1 MAMSNTQ
8 PNIIFII
15 TDQQRY
21 DTICGLGCSYVDTPN
36 LDRLIKEGTHFT
48 NCHVAGASCV
58 PSRASLFTGFYPHTT
73 GILKNADLW
82 RHGWMELFKESGYHT
97 VNIGKMHTW
106 PLNTPAG
113 FNERYNVEN
122 KDRFL
127 EGRYYFDEWDRALAA
142 NGMTKQQR
150 ETYRARVD
158 YKYSLGA
165 FDWEMPERLHSDM
178 FVGGMASWWVDSYP
192 TTEPL
197 FLQVGFPGPH
207 PPYDPTTEY
216 SADYMDRDIPIDPVL
231 QSDLD
236 SQPAPFKSM
245 RIHNA
250 EVDHDSV
257 VHQLDPSEEAR
268 HKQRAYYLA
277 NVTMIDKKVGEIIEA
292 LDRKGYL
299 ENSIIVFTSD
309 HGDCLGDHGH
319 SQKWTM
325 YEQVTN
331 VPMIVWSPGRVAAGH
346 KVDDIMQQM
355 DIVPALL
362 NYAGIE
368 TPEMFET
375 KSVQAALEGRD
386 GYVRDYV
393 YCEQSRDG
401 ILQDTEFMT
410 MVRSKDWKLVHFLG
424 EEYGQLFDLNN
435 DPKEIENRWD
445 DPAVETIKR
454 EMLDHLLQW
463 RMESQHHTR
472 DFSREHR

>member
-1 MAMSNTQ
+1 MSDKK

-21 DTICGLGCSYVDTPN
+21 DTISALGYPHVDTPN
-36 LDRLIKEGTHFT
+36 LDRLVKEGTHFT
-48 NCHVAGASCV
+48 DCHVAGASCV
-58 PSRASLFTGFYPHTT
+58 PARASLFTGLYPHST

-82 RHGWMELFKESGYHT
+82 RHSWVELFQEAGYHT
-97 VNIGKMHTW
+97 VNVGKMHTW

-150 ETYRARVD
+150 ETYRARDD
-158 YKYSLGA
+158 YKERLGA
-165 FDWEMPERLHSDM
+165 FDWELPERLHSDM
-178 FVGGMASWWVDSYP
+178 FVGGMAAWWVNSYP

-207 PPYDPTTEY
+207 PPYDPTTEF
-216 SADYMDRDIPIDPVL
+216 SADYMGRDIPIEPVL
-231 QSDLD
+231 QNDLD
-236 SQPAPFKSM
+236 GQPAPFKSM

-257 VHQLDPSEEAR
+257 VHQLDPSAEAR

-277 NVTMIDKKVGEIIEA
+277 NVTMIDKKVGELIEA

-299 ENSIIVFTSD
+299 ENSVIVFTSD

-346 KVDDIMQQM
+346 QVDSLMQQM

-362 NYAGIE
+362 NYAGID
-368 TPEMFET
+368 TPEIFES
-375 KSVQAALEGRD
+375 KSALAALEGKEWQDRE
-386 GYVRDYV
+386 YA

-410 MVRSKDWKLVHFLG
+410 MIRSKDWKLVHFLG
-424 EEYGQLFDLNN
+424 EEFGQLFDLNN
-435 DPKEIENRWD
+435 DPTEVDNKWD
-445 DPAVETIKR
+445 DPAAQDIKR
-454 EMLDHLLQW
+454 KILDHLLFW
-463 RMESQHHTR
+463 RIESQHHTR

>member
-1 MAMSNTQ
+1 MNDKR

-21 DTICGLGCSYVDTPN
+21 DTISALGYPHVDTPN
-36 LDRLIKEGTHFT
+36 LDRLVKEGTHFT
-48 NCHVAGASCV
+48 NLHVAGASCV
-58 PSRASLFTGFYPHTT
+58 PARASLFTGLYPHST

-82 RHGWMELFKESGYHT
+82 RHSWLELFQSAGYHT
-97 VNIGKMHTW
+97 VNVGKMHTW

-122 KDRFL
+122 KDRYL

-150 ETYRARVD
+150 ETYRGRDD
-158 YKYSLGA
+158 YKNSLGA
-165 FDWEMPERLHSDM
+165 FDWALPERLHSDM
-178 FVGGMASWWVDSYP
+178 FVGGMAKWWVDTYP

-207 PPYDPTTEY
+207 PPYDPTTKY
-216 SADYMDRDIPIDPVL
+216 SADYMDRKLPIDPVF
-231 QSDLD
+231 QRDLD
-236 SQPAPFKSM
+236 SQPPPFKSM
-245 RIHNA
+245 RVHNA
-250 EVDHDSV
+250 KVDHDSV
-257 VHQLDPSEEAR
+257 VHQLNPSDEAR

-277 NVTMIDKKVGEIIEA
+277 NVTMIDKKVGDLIEA
-292 LDRKGYL
+292 LDQKGYL
-299 ENSIIVFTSD
+299 DNSSIVFTSD

-325 YEQVTN
+325 YEQVTK

-346 KVDDIMQQM
+346 QVVALAQQM

-362 NYAGIE
+362 NYAEIE
-368 TPEMFET
+368 TPSIFES
-375 KSVQAALEGRD
+375 KSAQDALERKDWEGRK
-386 GYVRDYV
+386 YA

-401 ILQDTEFMT
+401 ILQDTKFMT
-410 MVRSKDWKLVHFLG
+410 MVRSNDWKLVHFLG
-424 EEYGQLFDLNN
+424 EEFGQLFDLSK
-435 DPKEIENRWD
+435 DPGEIENKWD
-445 DPAVETIKR
+445 DPKAQEKKR
-454 EMLDHLLQW
+454 EMLDHLLAW
-463 RMESQHHTR
+463 RIGSQHHTR

>member
-1 MAMSNTQ
+1 MSDKR

-21 DTICGLGCSYVDTPN
+21 DTISALGYPHVDTPN
-36 LDRLIKEGTHFT
+36 LDRLVKEGTHFT
-48 NCHVAGASCV
+48 NLHVAGASCV
-58 PSRASLFTGFYPHTT
+58 PARASLFTGLYPHST

-82 RHGWMELFKESGYHT
+82 RHSWLELFQSAGYHT
-97 VNIGKMHTW
+97 VNVGKMHTW

-122 KDRFL
+122 KDRYL

-150 ETYRARVD
+150 ETYRARDD
-158 YKYSLGA
+158 YKNSLGA
-165 FDWEMPERLHSDM
+165 FDWALPERLHSDM
-178 FVGGMASWWVDSYP
+178 FVGGMAKWWVDTYP
-192 TTEPL
+192 ITEPL

-216 SADYMDRDIPIDPVL
+216 SVNYMDRELPIDPVF
-231 QSDLD
+231 QRDLD
-236 SQPAPFKSM
+236 SQPSPFKSM
-245 RIHNA
+245 RVHNA
-250 EVDHDSV
+250 KVDHDSV
-257 VHQLDPSEEAR
+257 VHQLNPSDEAR

-277 NVTMIDKKVGEIIEA
+277 NVTMIDKKVGDLIEA
-292 LDRKGYL
+292 FDRKGYL
-299 ENSIIVFTSD
+299 DNSIIVFTSD

-325 YEQVTN
+325 YEQVTK

-346 KVDDIMQQM
+346 QVDALTQQM

-368 TPEMFET
+368 TPSIFES
-375 KSVQAALEGRD
+375 KSAQDALEGIDWEGRK
-386 GYVRDYV
+386 YA

-401 ILQDTEFMT
+401 ILQDTKFMT
-410 MVRSKDWKLVHFLG
+410 MVRSNDWKLVHFLG
-424 EEYGQLFDLNN
+424 EEFGQLFDLSK
-435 DPKEIENRWD
+435 DPSEIENKWD
-445 DPAVETIKR
+445 DPTAQEKKR
-454 EMLDHLLQW
+454 EMLDHLLTW
-463 RMESQHHTR
+463 RIESQHHTR